1 MWKNEFGCFV
11 LFCVCVYVC
20 VCEET
25 KSIVKWESKLKEKK
39 VSFHNDK

>member
-11 LFCVCVYVC
+11 LFCVCVC

>member
-1 MWKNEFGCFV
+1 MWKNEFGFFV
-11 LFCVCVYVC
+11 LFWVCMC

-25 KSIVKWESKLKEKK
+25 KSIGKWESKLKEKK